1 MIFQDVGIYMYDIK
15 DYLSKKIITRWS
27 ILEGKGGGRASVKSS
42 RTTGQ
47 NWDSFSDKDHNAFIN
62 CGYLCTANDI
72 ETKPKE
78 RKVLPSFT
86 CLYAVSNIH
95 VLTLSRRWRREKQI
109 IPKNVKHSFA

>member
-1 MIFQDVGIYMYDIK
+1 MSEIIFQDVGIYMYDIK

-78 RKVLPSFT
+78 MKSFT
-86 CLYAVSNIH
+86 EFY
-95 VLTLSRRWRREKQI
+95 LSLCSK
-109 IPKNVKHSFA
+109 